1 MEKTINCGECGQA
14 FSYMVPE
21 YYPDKQKYCDS
32 CSAAKKASW
41 EAKKNVSLDNFKPA
55 FKPAT
60 QIVAEEPKD
69 IVYHPEAPNKDKSI
83 IAQCLTKCWC
93 NSAPVDMDKQSV
105 LEAYKYFLSEL

>member
-1 MEKTINCGECGQA
+1 MEKTKKCESCGKDFTYYFNETGN
-14 FSYMVPE
+14 
-21 YYPDKQKYCDS
+21 YPDKRKYCDS
-32 CSAAKKASW
+32 CSAEKKASW
-41 EAKKNVSLDNFKPA
+41 EAKKNQPLDNFKP
-55 FKPAT
+55 